1 MVGPSFLC
9 LSCTFLGTAIFIFD
23 VNLVNYISC
32 IAHNFIPRL
41 MLTNLVNVKNDM
53 NIYFIDSLFVLYGR
67 YVKALPSVN
76 RTPVASSYTNVKSLS
91 IILLFCQ
98 NQWNIRDM
106 YLCCGLYCASYYN
119 LFSACTKDNNPSW
132 LIICVPFS
140 LSYCNTLW
148 SVEIWR
154 PKKTKAIKMNHIK
167 FLYSV

>member
-1 MVGPSFLC
+1 MNGWTELLMFVLYILRNSYYLIWILWIIFLV
-9 LSCTFLGTAIFIFD
+9 LLIILPEASAIFTVFFLWNHKHIFQ
-23 VNLVNYISC
+23 
-32 IAHNFIPRL
+32 

-53 NIYFIDSLFVLYGR
+53 NIYFIDSLFVLYGK

-119 LFSACTKDNNPSW
+119 LFPPCTQDNNPSW
-132 LIICVPFS
+132 LIICIPFS

-148 SVEIWR
+148 SVE
-154 PKKTKAIKMNHIK
+154 M
-167 FLYSV
+167 

>member
-1 MVGPSFLC
+1 MWILWIIFLV
-9 LSCTFLGTAIFIFD
+9 LLINRKHIFQVLI
-23 VNLVNYISC
+23 
-32 IAHNFIPRL
+32 
-41 MLTNLVNVKNDM
+41 NLVNVKKRHE
-53 NIYFIDSLFVLYGR
+53 IYFIDSLFVLYWR